1 MNVEASAS
9 KAIFSHLRIFLLYD
23 LFCLLNGFSSKH
35 EMSVEFHKMSV
46 EFHEMSVEFSQNS
59 MSAMSRHFKDV
70 DLFSRRKK
78 PVCIHRLSN
87 LIRIK

>member
-35 EMSVEFHKMSV
+35 EMSVEFH
-46 EFHEMSVEFSQNS
+46 EMSVEFSQNS

-78 PVCIHRLSN
+78 PVCIHSLSN

>member
-35 EMSVEFHKMSV
+35 EMSVEFH
-46 EFHEMSVEFSQNS
+46 EMSVEFSQNP